1 MQASWLEPGFG
12 GAAASR
18 SYHVTMNSQ
27 RSRSVRVAWTVF
39 GLLGVAHLAAQLVD
53 AGAVANVT
61 QWFLMPVLAAIVWL
75 STETPRTRLVILVLI
90 ALGFSWLGDTAP
102 DLADGDTAFLLMVG
116 FFLAAQATYIAAF
129 VPFNGRGVIRRHA
142 GLVAVYAVA
151 VVLLV
156 AACAPGAGAL
166 LVPALVYGTALGAM
180 AVLSAGLGRTAA
192 IGGGLFLVSDGMIAL
207 GAFADWFEPPAEGFW
222 IMATY
227 IAAQV
232 LIVLGVLVRDR
243 GHHSAVSAP
252 QALAGK
258 G

>member
-1 MQASWLEPGFG
+1 
-12 GAAASR
+12 
-18 SYHVTMNSQ
+18 MNSQ
-27 RSRSVRVAWTVF
+27 RTLPIRAAWTVF
-39 GLLGVAHLAAQLVD
+39 ALIAAAHLVARLVD
-53 AGAVANVT
+53 AETVANVS
-61 QWFLMPVLAAIVWL
+61 QWFLMPALAGTVWL
-75 STETPRTRLVILVLI
+75 ATSAPRGRLVVLVLI

-102 DLADGDTAFLLMVG
+102 DLSDGDTSFLLMVG
-116 FFLAAQATYIAAF
+116 FFLLAQITYIVAF
-129 VPFNGRGVIRRHA
+129 VPYNRDGVMRRHRA
-142 GLVAVYAVA
+142 LVAGYAVV

-166 LVPALVYGTALGAM
+166 LVPALVYGTALGVM

-207 GAFADWFEPPAEGFW
+207 GAFADWFGPPVEGFW

-232 LIVLGVLVRDR
+232 LIVVGVLAKTRD
-243 GHHSAVSAP
+243 HHDGASVP
-252 QALAGK
+252 HVLAGN

>member
-1 MQASWLEPGFG
+1 
-12 GAAASR
+12 
-18 SYHVTMNSQ
+18 MNSQ
-27 RSRSVRVAWTVF
+27 RSLPVRGAWTVF
-39 GLLGVAHLAAQLVD
+39 AVLAAAHLAAQLAD
-53 AGAVANVT
+53 ADTIANVT
-61 QWFLMPVLAAIVWL
+61 QWFLMPVLAAILWM
-75 STETPRTRLVILVLI
+75 STSVPRGRLVTLVLV

-102 DLADGDTAFLLMVG
+102 DLADGDTSFLLMVG
-116 FFLAAQATYIAAF
+116 FFLLAQLTYIAAF
-129 VPFNGRGVIRRHA
+129 APYNGGATIRRHA
-142 GLVAVYAVA
+142 GLVAGYAVA

-156 AACAPGAGAL
+156 VACAPGAGAL
-166 LVPALVYGTALGAM
+166 LVPALIYGTALGVM

-227 IAAQV
+227 IVAQV
-232 LIVLGVLVRDR
+232 LIVLGVLATDRDHQA
-243 GHHSAVSAP
+243 GASVP